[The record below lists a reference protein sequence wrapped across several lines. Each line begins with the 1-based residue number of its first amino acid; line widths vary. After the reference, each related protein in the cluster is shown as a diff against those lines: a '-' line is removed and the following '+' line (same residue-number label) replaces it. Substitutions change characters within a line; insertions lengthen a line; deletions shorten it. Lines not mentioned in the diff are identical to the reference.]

1 MKLLPQVLQE
11 KQILEPDHRVLL
23 WLGDKGIEQKSYTYR
38 QVSICGACVAI
49 LLKFTF
55 ANLFLYTGAFGCTR
69 MSIKAKPPA

>member
-38 QVSICGACVAI
+38 QVSICGVCVAI
-49 LLKFTF
+49 IFFAQIYIRKFI
-55 ANLFLYTGAFGCTR
+55 
-69 MSIKAKPPA
+69 SIYRSFWLHAYGN